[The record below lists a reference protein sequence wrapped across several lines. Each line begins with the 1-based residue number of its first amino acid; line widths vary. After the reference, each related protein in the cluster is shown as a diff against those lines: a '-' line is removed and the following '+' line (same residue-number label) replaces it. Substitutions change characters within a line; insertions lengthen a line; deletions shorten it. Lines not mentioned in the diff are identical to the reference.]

1 MNKLKNFNNFYLNFL
16 KNKEEYKN
24 YDLKE
29 LIELN
34 NLFTKIIKESKIADL
49 ILNSNN
55 EINNNKDNINY
66 YIIKCVNKDKNL
78 VFSCYLFIY
87 YLLSK
92 KDNNDLILSID
103 FEFNSKKIALMQIN
117 FETKFKDRFI
127 FILYPPDLS
136 NYWKS
141 FLIKKILGNK
151 NILKLL
157 HGSDSL
163 DIPYLFDDLIIRK
176 KYIKKFMN
184 NFIDTKFLCEY
195 FNYQNNFTDRKCK
208 IYELLLDNKI
218 ISKKK
223 YKELEINSEKMG
235 HIYDIFI
242 DINTISKELLKYSVY
257 DVIYLKYL
265 YNFFPKNKNY
275 KQLIPELTRIIILDR
290 REITNYFNYI
300 NNILNSMNNYFI
312 KKKNNIKLIEIYKNK
327 TNNLNLSK
335 YNIEILIQI
344 NYFKNLIEVIKKYLI
359 YKILIQKYK
368 INVNK
373 KKLLN
378 KKLPEIKLNKKYI
391 ILKEIINLMFIE
403 IKKNI

>member
-117 FETKFKDRFI
+117 FETKFEDRFI